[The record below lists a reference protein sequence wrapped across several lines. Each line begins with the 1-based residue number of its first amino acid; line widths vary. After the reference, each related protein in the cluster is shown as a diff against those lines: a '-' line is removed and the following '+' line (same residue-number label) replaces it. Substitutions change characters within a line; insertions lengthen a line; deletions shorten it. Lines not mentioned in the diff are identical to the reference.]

1 MLDSVRSCWPYLF
14 RKAGEHHRESER
26 ERKAARGSDCD
37 LDHSQSI
44 SQNSQKRRFAED
56 PVDPQILHRPFA
68 GIVLFVDGY
77 AKVRIYRVES

>member
-37 LDHSQSI
+37 LDLENPS
-44 SQNSQKRRFAED
+44 
-56 PVDPQILHRPFA
+56 HRIRKSVA
-68 GIVLFVDGY
+68 LR
-77 AKVRIYRVES
+77 KTR